1 MKLEVHYVLKMVHV
15 RKTTEDNLKDFPV
28 VLLAKEMVYN
38 SKEIS
43 EHYLYQKYTVT
54 WDTENSKIFVDSTVR
69 YNIKNIPEAKTLNHW
84 VYDSSVETG

>member
-1 MKLEVHYVLKMVHV
+1 MVM
-15 RKTTEDNLKDFPV
+15 TS
-28 VLLAKEMVYN
+28 EMVYN

-54 WDTENSKIFVDSTVR
+54 WDTDNSKTFVDSTVMD
-69 YNIKNIPEAKTLNHW
+69 NIKNIPEAKTLNHW